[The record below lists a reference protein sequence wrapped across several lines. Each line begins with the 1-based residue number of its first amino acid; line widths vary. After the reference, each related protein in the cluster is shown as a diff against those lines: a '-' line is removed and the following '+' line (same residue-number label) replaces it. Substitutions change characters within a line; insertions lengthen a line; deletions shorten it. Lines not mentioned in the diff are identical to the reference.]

1 MTALEARASGEAP
14 RAPDLTAAA
23 CAARGSAAA
32 AATARRGRRGGA
44 PWGGGGA
51 DGAGGKQRKVGD
63 GEVGWSGAAG
73 EEADEVEMAI
83 HFTPRCAE
91 LRGDPEEAPSIDAS
105 RAGRP

>member
-1 MTALEARASGEAP
+1 
-14 RAPDLTAAA
+14 
-23 CAARGSAAA
+23 
-32 AATARRGRRGGA
+32 
-44 PWGGGGA
+44 
-51 DGAGGKQRKVGD
+51 
-63 GEVGWSGAAG
+63 VGWSGAAG